1 MSMMIALLLAAAS
14 PSLPSGD
21 FMTPLP
27 RKMDKAMALAFE
39 AFGRDRVEQTLP
51 VIDDWT
57 KDQLST
63 ALKEALTDTTSIVYQ
78 RGHGV
83 YVEYT
88 AADGAVLMWYPYN
101 GNVVRGR
108 WGIQA
113 DASGT
118 PRACFHY
125 SNAVNPVTGVF
136 EPTEC
141 VSPVQTLSRNV
152 VLSERKG
159 DVFNLSSGKLPYPKS
174 PKEVPEWPH

>member
-1 MSMMIALLLAAAS
+1 MIASLLAAAS
-14 PSLPSGD
+14 PSLPNGD

-27 RKMDKAMALAFE
+27 RKMDKKLAIEFE
-39 AFGRDRVEQTLP
+39 AFGRQRIEQAHP
-51 VIDDWT
+51 IIRDWT
-57 KDQLST
+57 REQVEA
-63 ALKEALTDTTSIVYQ
+63 ALKEALTDTTSIVWQ

-101 GNVVRGR
+101 GNVVKGR

-113 DASGT
+113 DSSGT

-141 VSPVQTLSRNV
+141 VSPMQTLSRNV

-159 DVFNLSSGKLPYPKS
+159 DAFNLSSGKLPFPKS
-174 PKEVPEWPH
+174 PKEVPAWPQ